1 MKTVLQALRDEVH
14 YPIPIGYIENILI
27 KRELD
32 GTKDV
37 DKPTMDSDAYK
48 GAVADCLYS
57 LVGAIQFSESD
68 KSIGTLT
75 DEQRKL
81 ILKRANKLYGEIGE
95 PTFDD
100 GEPTVTILD

>member
-14 YPIPIGYIENILI
+14 YPIPVGYIENILI

-57 LVGAIQFSESD
+57 LVGAI
-68 KSIGTLT
+68 
-75 DEQRKL
+75 L

>member
-14 YPIPIGYIENILI
+14 YPIPVGYIENILI

-57 LVGAIQFSESD
+57 LVGAIQFSES
-68 KSIGTLT
+68 
-75 DEQRKL
+75 L